1 MSLYDDLADVVV
13 RPKKKPDVEVS
24 IVPASVSLST
34 QKKGVEPT
42 VKLEKVPTEAP
53 DLYDNFSTVRI
64 NPQFQSP
71 TTKLSLHHIIQ
82 QTDKARDD
90 RFHRQKAG
98 SGSYGQSNTVYVG
111 NLRWWVTDQDLWNL
125 FSQFGVIGSLK
136 IHADKV
142 NGKSKGYGYIQF
154 EQSHPMAAA
163 HAREK
168 LNGYHLEDN
177 GELRVEFTSKDKIKQ
192 QEFANST
199 TYFNQ
204 KGNARYN
211 GIRPNTNKRG
221 RGNRGGLGGA
231 RGSYPRNTVGRT
243 KFKEVMCK
251 NLVVDGHCRFG
262 AACTYKHAPD
272 DTGQS
277 APINTHP
284 QGGMLGY
291 VDPTQ
296 LQSPNGR
303 KRMRQN
309 NYEPY

>member
-13 RPKKKPDVEVS
+13 RPAKKAKVNENVS
-24 IVPASVSLST
+24 PVNVSLSL
-34 QKKGVEPT
+34 KKKDTRPK
-42 VKLEKVPTEAP
+42 VKLEKVAAEAP
-53 DLYDNFSTVRI
+53 DLYDNFSTVSMK
-64 NPQFQSP
+64 PQFQSP

-98 SGSYGQSNTVYVG
+98 SGSYVQSNTVYVG

-192 QEFANST
+192 QEFANSSA
-199 TYFNQ
+199 YINQ
-204 KGNARYN
+204 RAHFKYN
-211 GIRPNTNKRG
+211 NGFRPSAGKRG
-221 RGNRGGLGGA
+221 RMNGGGGGT
-231 RGSYPRNTVGRT
+231 RGSYPRNNMGRT

-272 DTGQS
+272 DTGQNS
-277 APINTHP
+277 IINIQP
-284 QGGMLGY
+284 QVNMVGF
-291 VDPTQ
+291 VDPSV
-296 LQSPNGR
+296 LQSPHGR
-303 KRMRQN
+303 KLMRQSN
-309 NYEPY
+309 FEPF

>member
-1 MSLYDDLADVVV
+1 MSLYADLADVVV
-13 RPKKKPDVEVS
+13 RPKKVEVS
-24 IVPASVSLST
+24 TPAVNVSLSP
-34 QKKGVEPT
+34 QKITTPT
-42 VKLEKVPTEAP
+42 VKLEKSVAAP
-53 DLYDNFSTVRI
+53 DLYENFTTTNI
-64 NPQFQSP
+64 NPQFQQQ
-71 TTKLSLHHIIQ
+71 TTKISLHHIIH

-98 SGSYGQSNTVYVG
+98 SGSHVQSNTVYVG

-199 TYFNQ
+199 TYISQRAGLRFN
-204 KGNARYN
+204 NNRS
-211 GIRPNTNKRG
+211 NTNKRG
-221 RGNRGGLGGA
+221 RGGGDGGGVV
-231 RGSYPRNTVGRT
+231 RGSYPRNPGVRT

-262 AACTYKHAPD
+262 AACTYKHGPN
-272 DTGQS
+272 DTAENAAAQ
-277 APINTHP
+277 
-284 QGGMLGY
+284 QGGLVGY
-291 VDPTQ
+291 VDPAHQ
-296 LQSPNGR
+296 LQSPHGR
-303 KRMRQN
+303 KRIKHN
-309 NYEPY
+309 NYDPF